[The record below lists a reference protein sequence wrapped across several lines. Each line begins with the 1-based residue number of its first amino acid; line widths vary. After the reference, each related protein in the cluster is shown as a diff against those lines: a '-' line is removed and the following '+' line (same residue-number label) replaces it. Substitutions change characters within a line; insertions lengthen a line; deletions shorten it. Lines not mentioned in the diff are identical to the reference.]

1 MRFRWLRRSVLS
13 AACGAMAVVAGFVFP
28 ADASATP
35 AAGGQVVVQPA
46 QGNDFTQVSLITSGP
61 CRRGTNIVA
70 TVFGDGF
77 GPYGQNVIGNSPT
90 TMFATTNS
98 GGMIIP
104 LVGTMRYFA
113 NIPQVPVVLSG
124 PYHFVVYCRTP
135 TGLAN
140 LWTFTSRPVTF
151 TASRSGE
158 RTYHTLNPAGV
169 HASEAKPPANPHPYG
184 PPTTIAGK
192 AAKGHD
198 TAAAL
203 GTHGIGSSGGVSA
216 LTIVFSIL
224 GAFVIATLAGIL
236 LMRRRAGRPFAEPTP
251 ARLLTKGE
259 GS

>member
-1 MRFRWLRRSVLS
+1 MRFHWLRSSVLS
-13 AACGAMAVVAGFVFP
+13 AACGAMAVLAGFVFP
-28 ADASATP
+28 AAASATP

-46 QGNDFTQVSLITSGP
+46 QGNDLTQVSLITSGP

-70 TVFGDGF
+70 TAFGDGF

-236 LMRRRAGRPFAEPTP
+236 LIRRRAGRPFAERTA